1 MYKFIDVNEQ
11 PNKMLSAEAV
21 SINGEYLDE
30 VILGFKTLYVQ
41 GRELLAP
48 DIKSK
53 EVGARHG
60 EIMLNSRYP
69 KRKLVVGY
77 QLISDGN
84 LAFREAYIKLSDKL
98 GTPNSRII
106 FRDEM
111 DKYWV
116 GTVSEVGE
124 VPPGRNSITS
134 EFSIDCLTPFKFA
147 VNEKEVNIDPDGTLN
162 IDYKGTVPAHP
173 RIFADFNGDSGY
185 FAVTD
190 EHSNTVIAGNP
201 KEQDTGNKS
210 EMLFDEPFRK
220 PLNTS
225 IWRINQGFEFPWYQQ
240 AGGAYIRQANEDAAA
255 ASSYGSYGSK
265 PYHGPSLIR
274 SIPADSSGS
283 KKCTNFTLT
292 YRVRCAIGRGEINQ
306 LGGNMMLLL
315 DDSNNVIAGI
325 AYYKNSVGEMA
336 ECCLYVNGK
345 EVSKTLIGVTRAY
358 RQLGFGEATGGDY
371 IGTSMIK
378 KVGDTIHFDTAGT
391 NFTFSDPAVKDKYP
405 TKCQLAFYE
414 AYRNPNIS
422 DNEIYWVKFVKD
434 NVEYD
439 IANTFMNGDKL
450 EMDCATGEIRKNHLP
465 VPGIGA
471 LGNDWEDL
479 VLVPGHNKLST
490 FWSTWQPQA
499 PDVKVK
505 YREVFL

>member
-1 MYKFIDVNEQ
+1 MKFLNRDKSQNSIQ
-11 PNKMLSAEAV
+11 
-21 SINGEYLDE
+21 INGQYVED
-30 VILGFKTLYVQ
+30 ILPGFLTCYVK
-41 GRELLAP
+41 GRESIAAELKLTELDKRNGA
-48 DIKSK
+48 ILKSK
-53 EVGARHG
+53 KFPVRRLKVGFLLEAKIK
-60 EIMLNSRYP
+60 EENLL
-69 KRKLVVGY
+69 KLRTLGNILDVVNAK
-77 QLISDGN
+77 IIFEDEKDV
-84 LAFREAYIKLSDKL
+84 FYI
-98 GTPNSRII
+98 GTPIMNAEVQHNSAIC
-106 FRDEM
+106 
-111 DKYWV
+111 
-116 GTVSEVGE
+116 TGE
-124 VPPGRNSITS
+124 
-134 EFSIDCLTPFKFA
+134 FQIDCINPFKFSTD
-147 VNEKEVNIDPDGTLN
+147 EREVHTESDGTLS

-210 EMLFDEPFRK
+210 EMLFDEPFK
-220 PLNTS
+220 NALNTS

-240 AGGAYIRQANEDAAA
+240 AGGAYIRQVNEDAAA

-274 SIPADSSGS
+274 SIPADSNGN

-315 DDSNNVIAGI
+315 DDSNKIIAGI

-391 NFTFSDPAVKDKYP
+391 NFTFSDPAIKDKYP

-465 VPGIGA
+465 MPGIGA

-479 VLVPGHNKLST
+479 VLVPGQNKLST

-505 YREVFL
+505 YREVYL

>member
-1 MYKFIDVNEQ
+1 MKFLNRDKSQNSIQ
-11 PNKMLSAEAV
+11 
-21 SINGEYLDE
+21 INGQYVED
-30 VILGFKTLYVQ
+30 ILPGFLTCYVK
-41 GRELLAP
+41 GRESLAAEIKLTEL
-48 DIKSK
+48 DKRSGAILKSK
-53 EVGARHG
+53 KFPVRRLKVGFLLEAKTK
-60 EIMLNSRYP
+60 EENLL
-69 KRKLVVGY
+69 KLRTLGNILDVVNAK
-77 QLISDGN
+77 IIFEDEKDV
-84 LAFREAYIKLSDKL
+84 FYI
-98 GTPNSRII
+98 GTPIMNAEVQHNSAIC
-106 FRDEM
+106 
-111 DKYWV
+111 
-116 GTVSEVGE
+116 TGE
-124 VPPGRNSITS
+124 
-134 EFSIDCLTPFKFA
+134 FQIDCINPFKFSTD
-147 VNEKEVNIDPDGTLN
+147 EREIHTESDGTLS

-173 RIFADFNGDSGY
+173 RIFADFNSDSGY

-210 EMLFDEPFRK
+210 EMLFDEPFK
-220 PLNTS
+220 NTLNTS

-240 AGGAYIRQANEDAAA
+240 AGGAYIRQTNEDAAA

-315 DDSNNVIAGI
+315 DDSNNIIAGI

-391 NFTFSDPAVKDKYP
+391 NFTFSDPAIKDKYP

-439 IANTFMNGDKL
+439 IANTFMRGDTL

-465 VPGIGA
+465 MPGIGA

-479 VLVPGHNKLST
+479 VLVPGQNKLST
-490 FWSTWQPQA
+490 YWSQWQPQA
-499 PDVKVK
+499 PDVKLK
-505 YREVFL
+505 YREVYL

>member
-1 MYKFIDVNEQ
+1 MKFLNRDKSQNSIQ
-11 PNKMLSAEAV
+11 
-21 SINGEYLDE
+21 INGQYVED
-30 VILGFKTLYVQ
+30 ILPGFLTCYVK
-41 GRELLAP
+41 GRESLAAELKLTEL
-48 DIKSK
+48 DKRNGAILKSK
-53 EVGARHG
+53 KFPVRRLKVGFLLEAKTK
-60 EIMLNSRYP
+60 EENLL
-69 KRKLVVGY
+69 KLRT
-77 QLISDGN
+77 LGN
-84 LAFREAYIKLSDKL
+84 LLDVENAKIIFEDEKDIFYI
-98 GTPNSRII
+98 GTPIMNAEVQHNSAIC
-106 FRDEM
+106 
-111 DKYWV
+111 
-116 GTVSEVGE
+116 TGE
-124 VPPGRNSITS
+124 
-134 EFSIDCLTPFKFA
+134 FQIDCINPFKFSA
-147 VNEKEVNIDPDGTLN
+147 DEKEVNTEIDGTLSIN
-162 IDYKGTVPAHP
+162 YKGTVPAHP
-173 RIFADFNGDSGY
+173 RIYADFKGDSGY

-201 KEQDTGNKS
+201 KEQDIGHKS

-225 IWRINQGFEFPWYQQ
+225 IWGINQGFEFPWYQQ

-265 PYHGPSLIR
+265 PYHGPSLTR
-274 SIPADSSGS
+274 AIPADSSGS
-283 KKCTNFTLT
+283 KMCTNFTLT

-336 ECCLYVNGK
+336 ECCLYVHGK

-378 KVGDTIHFDTAGT
+378 KVGDTVYFDTAGS
-391 NFTFSDPAVKDKYP
+391 NFTFSDPAIKDKYP

-465 VPGIGA
+465 MPGIGA

-479 VLVPGHNKLST
+479 VLVPGQNKLSA

-499 PDVKVK
+499 PDVKLK

>member
-1 MYKFIDVNEQ
+1 MKFLNRDKSQNSIQ
-11 PNKMLSAEAV
+11 
-21 SINGEYLDE
+21 INGQYVED
-30 VILGFKTLYVQ
+30 ILPGFLTCYVK
-41 GRELLAP
+41 GRESLAAEIKLTEL
-48 DIKSK
+48 DKRSGAILKSK
-53 EVGARHG
+53 KFPVRRLKVGFLLEAKTK
-60 EIMLNSRYP
+60 EENLL
-69 KRKLVVGY
+69 KLRTLGNILDVVNAK
-77 QLISDGN
+77 IIFEDEKDV
-84 LAFREAYIKLSDKL
+84 FYI
-98 GTPNSRII
+98 GTPIMNAEVQHNSAIC
-106 FRDEM
+106 
-111 DKYWV
+111 
-116 GTVSEVGE
+116 TGE
-124 VPPGRNSITS
+124 
-134 EFSIDCLTPFKFA
+134 FQIDCINPFKFSTD
-147 VNEKEVNIDPDGTLN
+147 EREVHTESDGTLS

-210 EMLFDEPFRK
+210 EMLFDEPFK
-220 PLNTS
+220 NALNTS
-225 IWRINQGFEFPWYQQ
+225 IWMINQGFEFPWYQQ
-240 AGGAYIRQANEDAAA
+240 AGGAYIRQVNEDAAA

-274 SIPADSSGS
+274 TIPADSSGS

-391 NFTFSDPAVKDKYP
+391 NFTFSDPTIKDKYP

-439 IANTFMNGDKL
+439 IANTFMRGDTL

-465 VPGIGA
+465 MPGIGA

-479 VLVPGHNKLST
+479 VLVPGQNKLST
-490 FWSTWQPQA
+490 YWSQWQPQA
-499 PDVKVK
+499 PDVKLK